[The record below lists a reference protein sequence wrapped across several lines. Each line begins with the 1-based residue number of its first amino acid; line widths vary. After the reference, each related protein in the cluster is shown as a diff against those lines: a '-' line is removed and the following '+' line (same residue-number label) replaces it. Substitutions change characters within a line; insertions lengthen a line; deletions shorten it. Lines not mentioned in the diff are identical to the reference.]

1 MIKYIYQLHHIFI
14 VQGGDMMDY
23 QVESVEQ
30 INNFTV
36 TNYVPTEKDVKTQKQ
51 IILILCNIFSSDN
64 KGVDI
69 KVKGDV

>member
-1 MIKYIYQLHHIFI
+1 MNYQI
-14 VQGGDMMDY
+14 
-23 QVESVEQ
+23 ESIEQ

-36 TNYVPTEKDVKTQKQ
+36 TNYIPEDQDTKIQKQ
-51 IILILCNIFSSDN
+51 IILTLCNIFSSDN

>member
-1 MIKYIYQLHHIFI
+1 
-14 VQGGDMMDY
+14 MDY

-36 TNYVPTEKDVKTQKQ
+36 TNYVPTEQDSKTQKQ

-64 KGVDI
+64 KCVDI